1 MVAVLTLAPPF
12 AEGQALEDR
21 LPFVDPSRQYLIQT
35 DQGPERLFRYQT
47 LTGQFRKEKRLE
59 DGSVTG
65 SYGWVDPNGVLR
77 LYDYVSDN
85 LGYRQVFMNMNIV
98 NFLEAIKWQLVWSAC
113 VRLQAVP
120 ESLPC

>member
-1 MVAVLTLAPPF
+1 MTVAPPF
-12 AEGQALEDR
+12 AKGQALEDR

-98 NFLEAIKWQLVWSAC
+98 NFLEAIKWQLVRSAC

-120 ESLPC
+120 ERLPC

>member
-77 LYDYVSDN
+77 LYDYISDN
-85 LGYRQVFMNMNIV
+85 LGYRQVFINMNIV
-98 NFLEAIKWQLVWSAC
+98 NFF
-113 VRLQAVP
+113 
-120 ESLPC
+120 

>member
-35 DQGPERLFRYQT
+35 DQGPERLFWYQT

-113 VRLQAVP
+113 VRLKTVP
-120 ESLPC
+120 ERLPC